1 MLKLTAPKNRLI
13 GDMPRVGIRPTI
25 DGRLQGVR
33 ESLETTTMNMA
44 KNVARLIESTLRHS
58 NGLPVE
64 CVVADRCIGGNHD
77 LGVTGEVSLDVFADL
92 ARDAIIWTRQALGEV
107 GRAKLRDL
115 EPADPD
121 GAVPLYH
128 GSPRDPVWEYVLTVE
143 QAREALEHR
152 RVPLTLVGHTH
163 IPSLFSLEGRRL
175 GVQALRGESGAI
187 QLEPDGRYLINPGS
201 IGQPRDRDPRASFIT
216 YDSETRTVRWQ
227 RVDYAISKAQER
239 IIRSGLPK
247 VLADRLALGI

>member
-1 MLKLTAPKNRLI
+1 VGYGADPTHCLAVSKL
-13 GDMPRVGIRPTI
+13 
-25 DGRLQGVR
+25 
-33 ESLETTTMNMA
+33 
-44 KNVARLIESTLRHS
+44 
-58 NGLPVE
+58 
-64 CVVADRCIGGNHD
+64 ADRCIGGNHD

-163 IPSLFSLEGRRL
+163 IPYAWNLTTDGAMRAVGVPPDGVLDVSEGRWL
-175 GVQALRGESGAI
+175 V
-187 QLEPDGRYLINPGS
+187 NPGS
-201 IGQPRDRDPRASFIT
+201 VGQPRDRDARAAWALL
-216 YDSETRTVRWQ
+216 DLDARTVTFRRTPYDVAGAQ
-227 RVDYAISKAQER
+227 NAILRA
-239 IIRSGLPK
+239 GLPPL
-247 VLADRLALGI
+247 LATRLSEGR